1 MSNFAI
7 ELLKKCKHCK
17 LPNLNGDETYI
28 HIDKQIPKKDPEFS
42 VGKCFLIC
50 IDDYILNPP
59 EGFTLA
65 KNWNANTNP
74 PCKYMNI
81 SVLQIMGKMVKIEGI
96 GFDMNEGKPI
106 NATWTGWL
114 PIGNVQIME
123 EI

>member
-1 MSNFAI
+1 MTDFI
-7 ELLKKCKHCK
+7 MQLLKQCKFCS
-17 LPNLNGDETYI
+17 LPAY
-28 HIDKQIPKKDPEFS
+28 DKDTTQINIKKQLPKKDPEFI

-81 SVLQIMGKMVKIEGI
+81 NVLQVMGKMVKIEGI
-96 GFDMNEGKPI
+96 GFDMDIGSPT
-106 NATWTGWL
+106 NAIWTGWL
-114 PIGNVQIME
+114 PTGNVKILE